1 MANFKLCF
9 LDEKSED
16 EIQVF
21 CNTENKIFLSI
32 NDDELG
38 SPYVNSA
45 FITLDIDTAIKF
57 SKELRRHIAIAKSN
71 VEFEKEQANGYGITI
86 F

>member
-9 LDEKSED
+9 LDEKSEND
-16 EIQVF
+16 IQVF
-21 CNTENKIFLSI
+21 CNIENQIFLSI
-32 NDDELG
+32 NDDEIG
-38 SPYVNSA
+38 SPYMNSA

-71 VEFEKEQANGYGITI
+71 VELEKEQSNG
-86 F
+86 